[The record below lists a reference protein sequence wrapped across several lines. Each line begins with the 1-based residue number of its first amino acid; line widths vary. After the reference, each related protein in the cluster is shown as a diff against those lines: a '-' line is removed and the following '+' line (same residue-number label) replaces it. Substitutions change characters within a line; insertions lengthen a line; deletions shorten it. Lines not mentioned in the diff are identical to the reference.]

1 MMDENFKRKVP
12 FKAKFINVNREWGEE
27 AQIHGLGFLLRA
39 KHPSNRIMWSLVFLL
54 SLGAGITSIVGIIF
68 DYYEYNVD
76 ELIKV
81 EMLDRML
88 FPSVTLCNY
97 FKIEKCLSF

>member
-1 MMDENFKRKVP
+1 MMDGNFKRKVP
-12 FKAKFINVNREWGEE
+12 FKAKFLNLNREWGEK
-27 AQIHGLGFLLRA
+27 AQIHGLSFLSRA
-39 KHPSNRIMWSLVFLL
+39 KHPSNRIMWSLVFSL
-54 SLGAGITSIVGIIF
+54 SIVAGITSMVGIIF

-81 EMLDRML
+81 EIFDRML

-97 FKIEKCLSF
+97 FKIKKYLSF